1 MPEGATVMNEA
12 VARNASV
19 WSGTWMRA
27 HPVRLVGIVL
37 NIVFRFLFG
46 IFWLAAGVNKINK
59 DWLTTDILKR
69 IFEDRL
75 TEMPPDSF
83 QVAYLQS
90 FAIPLYELV
99 AWVVTFGELYVG
111 VGLLLGLTTRWAA
124 AMSFF
129 ILLNLSLGG
138 YYDAS
143 LIPFFILSVVFMV
156 WPSGHWL
163 GLDSRLSRK
172 YPGSRWFR

>member
-1 MPEGATVMNEA
+1 MTEA
-12 VARNASV
+12 VARGISV
-19 WSGTWMRA
+19 WSAAWMRK

-37 NIVFRFLFG
+37 NIVFRILFG
-46 IFWLAAGVNKINK
+46 IFWLAAGVNKIRK

-90 FAIPLYELV
+90 FAIPLYEAV
-99 AWVVTFGELYVG
+99 AWVVTVGELYVG
-111 VGLLLGLTTRWAA
+111 IGLLLGVTTRWAA

-143 LIPFFILSVVFMV
+143 LIPFFVLSVVFMAT
-156 WPSGHWL
+156 PSGHWL
-163 GLDSRLSRK
+163 GFDRSLARM

>member
-1 MPEGATVMNEA
+1 MTEFTAETHGP
-12 VARNASV
+12 
-19 WSGTWMRA
+19 WSGAWMRR
-27 HPVRLVGIVL
+27 HPLKTAGILLALLLRV
-37 NIVFRFLFG
+37 LFG
-46 IFWLAAGVNKINK
+46 IFWMAAGVNKIRK
-59 DWLTTDILKR
+59 DWLTSDILKR

-83 QVAYLQS
+83 QVAYLQL
-90 FAIPLYELV
+90 FAIPLYKLV

-111 VGLLLGLTTRWAA
+111 IGLLLGFTTRWAA

-143 LIPFFILSVVFMV
+143 LIPFFTLSLVFMI
-156 WPSGHWL
+156 WPTGRWA
-163 GLDSRLSRK
+163 GLDRPLSRR
-172 YPGSRWFR
+172 YPGSRWFG